1 MCLGIPMKILELTGK
16 EGVVEISN
24 VKRNVSFML
33 LDDVKV
39 GDMVLIH
46 AGFAIQKISHQ
57 DAEEILKIIESLD
70 FEAPI

>member
-1 MCLGIPMKILELTGK
+1 MCLGIPMKIMELTGL
-16 EGVVEISN
+16 EGVVEIHN

-46 AGFAIQKISHQ
+46 AGFAIQKISEK
-57 DAEEILKIIESLD
+57 DAEEIIKVIESLD
-70 FEAPI
+70 FEFQI

>member
-46 AGFAIQKISHQ
+46 AGFAIQKISQQ
-57 DAEEILKIIESLD
+57 DAEEIFKVIESLD
-70 FEAPI
+70 FEF